1 MSCCDGWSGYG
12 EDGVHSREAAD
23 KTESRRFENLRAGK
37 KREIRQGA
45 KRETMK
51 AIRGRGGGSGVQNE
65 TEQSDID
72 ERGN

>member
-1 MSCCDGWSGYG
+1 MTGGQATAKMECTPERLQTKQKAEGL
-12 EDGVHSREAAD
+12 
-23 KTESRRFENLRAGK
+23 KTSELEK

-51 AIRGRGGGSGVQNE
+51 AIRGRGGGWGVQNE